1 MATSNTF
8 GTPNNTVGTLNG
20 FFKETYAEKLGELI
34 PDGVKLLN
42 KIKFMSKDKQPGN
55 LYHQPVILGLEH
67 GVTFAGSDEDAF
79 NLNAYYGL
87 SYAYPLQAFIFLLSA
102 LGVMGFPITSTFIG
116 EDVIFSHV
124 HETQYF
130 LAFAVALGFVLSGIA
145 LIRVYARLFLGPH
158 YKTDHP
164 SSLRAS

>member
-55 LYHQPVILGLEH
+55 LYHQPVILG
-67 GVTFAGSDEDAF
+67 
-79 NLNAYYGL
+79 
-87 SYAYPLQAFIFLLSA
+87 
-102 LGVMGFPITSTFIG
+102 
-116 EDVIFSHV
+116 
-124 HETQYF
+124 
-130 LAFAVALGFVLSGIA
+130 
-145 LIRVYARLFLGPH
+145 
-158 YKTDHP
+158 
-164 SSLRAS
+164 